1 MGTVFSFGNKLLQK
15 EVAKL
20 NNIKKIAI
28 IGSGTMGIGIGIDI
42 LNKTGYDVIFLDV
55 ADSALERASRDIGS
69 YFSDQANGGR
79 MLEEQTKTCLARV
92 TYTKDFAFLAQA
104 EIIWEAATE
113 RIEIKNVIFENI
125 EKHADLTK
133 LVFIFSNTSS
143 HTTAELA
150 ILFNDRFFR
159 DKFLTGHG
167 YFPFHSNRLFDV
179 MKGKYATEETFIAGV
194 AFAEQVLE
202 KKVIALQND
211 HHGYVADPIF
221 EGMGAIIHWDVKTGQ
236 DLVELPQVFELLTA
250 NPFHVLDK
258 TGHMPY
264 TECARHLSQ
273 ALPAHD
279 RLRSLYK
286 QDGRHYPPWIEEL
299 EKSGRIGIY
308 SKQKEGFFK
317 WSGAANKEKMIG
329 VYNPGTKSYI
339 EIGEINQLDYW
350 SLSEATAIDYR
361 ESTIKSIDG
370 LILIAESDD
379 KGGKTFRRYIIP
391 IMLYALDLIQDKY
404 ATAADIDSST
414 KVGLRFKNGLCEI
427 IDKFLDHFG
436 IDGFIGLVKKS
447 GLENPDRI
455 ELFDVDGK
463 IGPRKEK
470 PSLLH
475 KMKNKGWSNLLGY
488 GRIYG
493 TPVSQ
498 RNFTNG
504 EVDIYYNDLRYIYPS
519 KKDRVAS
526 IIFDNPLRGN
536 VWNRN
541 TIDQLD
547 HAIGI
552 SVDLFE
558 KGQLGTLLFTASGKG
573 MRMLGADA
581 RQFNK
586 GWFDAKTGYKFLGE
600 EDASYFT
607 KTGMKLF
614 RFIQE
619 MPVWTIG
626 VFGEKWGGGAE
637 FTYFLNQRF
646 DLILH
651 GVEFDSLKRKN
662 VFRIKKNY
670 NQPEIEYG
678 ILGGFG
684 AVQELVRLGF
694 GESVIDELFLQGMTA
709 TRAYELGLSNGTSE
723 NEYEILE
730 RAFEIARLKQKYAVP
745 YSVAMYNLQKKNA
758 FSEGCNDERL
768 TRETGE
774 TFNPA
779 KNPYISTSLLRLLNI
794 GGQNPPLD
802 LSVQGKLPG
811 WENNYDN
818 LYDQ

>member
-42 LNKTGYDVIFLDV
+42 LNKTGYDVIFIDV

-69 YFSDQANGGR
+69 HFSGLADGGR
-79 MLEEQTKTCLARV
+79 MLEEQAKACLARV
-92 TYTKDFAFLAQA
+92 SYTKDFALLGQA
-104 EIIWEAATE
+104 EIIWEVATE
-113 RIEIKNVIFENI
+113 RIDVKKVIFGNI
-125 EKHADLTK
+125 EKYADPKK

-150 ILFNDRFFR
+150 VLFNDMYLR

-167 YFPFHSNRLFDV
+167 YFPFHANRLFDV
-179 MKGKYATEETFIAGV
+179 MKGKYATEETFTAGV

-202 KKVIALQND
+202 KKVIALRND

-221 EGMGAIIHWDVKTGQ
+221 EGMGVIMQWDVKTGQ

-250 NPFHVLDK
+250 NPFQVLDR

-264 TECARHLSQ
+264 TECAKHMGK

-279 RLRSLYK
+279 RLKSLYN
-286 QDGRHYPPWIEEL
+286 QAGRHYPQWIGDL
-299 EKSGRIGIY
+299 EKSGRIGIN
-308 SKQKEGFFK
+308 SKEKEGFFK
-317 WSGAANKEKMIG
+317 WSGEANREKITG
-329 VYNPGTKSYI
+329 VYDPKSKSYVAAS
-339 EIGEINQLDYW
+339 EINHLDYW
-350 SLSEATAIDYR
+350 SLSEAKALDYR
-361 ESTIKSIDG
+361 ESTIKSISG
-370 LILIAESDD
+370 LIRIAESGD
-379 KGGKTFRRYIIP
+379 KGGETFRRYVIP
-391 IMLYALDLIQDKY
+391 IMLYALDLIQDQY
-404 ATAADIDSST
+404 ATVADIDSST
-414 KVGLRFKNGLCEI
+414 KVGLRFKYGLCEI

-436 IDGFIGLVKKS
+436 IDGFVGLVKKS
-447 GLENPDRI
+447 GIENPDRI
-455 ELFDVDGK
+455 ELYDLDGK
-463 IGPRKEK
+463 TGPRKDK

-475 KMKNKGWSNLLGY
+475 TMKKRGWSNLLGY

-498 RNFTNG
+498 RNFTTG
-504 EVDIYYNDLRYIYPS
+504 EMDIYYNDLRYIYPS

-541 TIDQLD
+541 TLDQLD

-552 SVDLFE
+552 SVGLYE
-558 KGQLGTLLFTASGKG
+558 KGLLGALLFTAAGKG

-586 GWFDAKTGYKFLGE
+586 GWFDAKTGYQFLGE
-600 EDASYFT
+600 QDASYFT
-607 KTGMKLF
+607 KAGMKLF

-626 VFGEKWGGGAE
+626 AFGEKWGGGAE

-646 DLILH
+646 DLVLH

-662 VFRIKKNY
+662 VFRFKKNY

-694 GESVIDELFLQGMTA
+694 GDSLIDELFLQGLTA
-709 TRAYELGLSNGTSE
+709 NRAYELGLSNGISE
-723 NEYEILE
+723 DEYELLE
-730 RAFEIARLKQKYAVP
+730 RAFELARLKQKFAVP
-745 YSVAMYNLQKKNA
+745 YSVALYNLQKKNA
-758 FSEGCNDERL
+758 FSEGRDDERL
-768 TRETGE
+768 TRECGE
-774 TFNPA
+774 TFNPS
-779 KNPYISTSLLRLLNI
+779 KNPYISTALLRLLNM
-794 GGQNPPLD
+794 GGQNPPLN

-811 WENNYDN
+811 WENNYDK
-818 LYDQ
+818 LYDL

>member
-42 LNKTGYDVIFLDV
+42 LNKTSYDVIFIDV
-55 ADSALERASRDIGS
+55 ADSSLERASKEISGYYS
-69 YFSDQANGGR
+69 GQANGGR
-79 MLEEQTKTCLARV
+79 MLVEQATACLARV
-92 TYTKDFAFLAQA
+92 MYTKDFTLLGQA

-113 RIEIKNVIFENI
+113 RIDVKKVIFANI
-125 EKHADLTK
+125 EKNADLKK

-150 ILFNDRFFR
+150 VLFNDMFLR

-179 MKGKYATEETFIAGV
+179 MKGKYATEETFTAGV

-202 KKVIALQND
+202 KKVIAMRND

-221 EGMGAIIHWDVKTGQ
+221 EGMGAIMQWDVKTAQ

-250 NPFHVLDK
+250 NPFQVLDR

-264 TECARHLSQ
+264 TECAIHMGQ
-273 ALPAHD
+273 ALPDHD
-279 RLRSLYK
+279 RLKSLYNK
-286 QDGRHYPPWIEEL
+286 AGRHYPQWIEDL
-299 EKSGRIGIY
+299 EKSGRIGINT
-308 SKQKEGFFK
+308 KEKEGFFK
-317 WSGAANKEKMIG
+317 WSGEANREKITG
-329 VYNPGTKSYI
+329 VYDPGSKSYTAI
-339 EIGEINQLDYW
+339 AEVNHLDFW
-350 SLSEATAIDYR
+350 SISEAKALDYR
-361 ESTIKSIDG
+361 ESTIKSPDG
-370 LILIAESDD
+370 LIRIAGSDD
-379 KGGKTFRRYIIP
+379 KGGRTFRRYVIP
-391 IMLYALDLIQDKY
+391 IMLYMLDLIQDQY

-414 KVGLRFKNGLCEI
+414 KVGLRFKYGICEI

-447 GLENPDRI
+447 GIENPDRA
-455 ELFDVDGK
+455 ELFDLDGK
-463 IGPRKEK
+463 IGPRKDK

-475 KMKNKGWSNLLGY
+475 TMKKKGWPNLLGY

-498 RNFTNG
+498 RNFKTG
-504 EVDIYYNDLRYIYPS
+504 EMDIYYNDLRYIYPS

-541 TIDQLD
+541 TLDQLD

-552 SVDLFE
+552 SVGLYE
-558 KGQLGTLLFTASGKG
+558 KGLLGALLFTAAGKG

-581 RQFNK
+581 RQFSK
-586 GWFDAKTGYKFLGE
+586 GWFDAKTGYQFLGE
-600 EDASYFT
+600 QDTSYFT
-607 KTGMKLF
+607 KAGMKLF

-626 VFGEKWGGGAE
+626 AFGEKWGGGAE
-637 FTYFLNQRF
+637 FSYFLNQRF
-646 DLILH
+646 DLVMH

-662 VFRIKKNY
+662 VLRIKKNY

-694 GESVIDELFLQGMTA
+694 GESLIDELFLQGLTA
-709 TRAYELGLSNGTSE
+709 TRAYELGLSNGISE
-723 NEYEILE
+723 DEFELLE
-730 RAFEIARLKQKYAVP
+730 RAFELARLKQKNAVP
-745 YSVAMYNLQKKNA
+745 YSVALFNLQKKNA
-758 FSEGCNDERL
+758 FAEGCDDERL
-768 TRETGE
+768 TRECGE

-779 KNPYISTSLLRLLNI
+779 KNPYVSTALLRLLNM
-794 GGQNPPLD
+794 GGQNPPVD

-811 WENNYDN
+811 WQNNYDK
-818 LYDQ
+818 LYVE

>member
-15 EVAKL
+15 EVARL
-20 NNIKKIAI
+20 NKINKIAI

-42 LNKTGYDVIFLDV
+42 LNKTGYDVIFIDV
-55 ADSALERASRDIGS
+55 ADSALERASKDIGS
-69 YFSDQANGGR
+69 YFKGMAEGGR
-79 MLEEQTKTCLARV
+79 MLDDQAAECIARV
-92 TYTKDFAFLAQA
+92 TYSKDFSLVGQA

-113 RIEIKNVIFENI
+113 RIDIKKVIFENI
-125 EKHADLTK
+125 EKHADPNK

-150 ILFNDRFFR
+150 VLFNDMYFR

-167 YFPFHSNRLFDV
+167 YFPFHANRLFDV
-179 MKGKYATEETFIAGV
+179 MKGKYASEETFTAGV

-202 KKVIALQND
+202 KKVIALRND

-221 EGMGAIIHWDVKTGQ
+221 EGMGVIMQWDVKTGQ
-236 DLVELPQVFELLTA
+236 DLVELPQVFALLTA
-250 NPFHVLDK
+250 NPFQILDR

-264 TECARHLSQ
+264 TECAKHLGN

-279 RLRSLYK
+279 RLKTLYN
-286 QDGRHYPPWIEEL
+286 QEGRHYPQWIEDL

-308 SKQKEGFFK
+308 SKDKEGFFK
-317 WSGAANKEKMIG
+317 WSGAENREKITG
-329 VYNPGTKSYI
+329 VYDPASKSYVALP
-339 EIGEINQLDYW
+339 EPNPLDYW
-350 SLSEATAIDYR
+350 SISEAKATDYR
-361 ESTIKSIDG
+361 ESTIKGVRG
-370 LILIAESDD
+370 LIHIAESED
-379 KGGKTFRRYIIP
+379 KGGKTFRRYVIP
-391 IMLYALDLIQDKY
+391 IMLYALDLIQDGY
-404 ATAADIDSST
+404 ATAADIDSSS
-414 KVGLRFKNGLCEI
+414 KVGLRFKFGICEI

-436 IDGFIGLVKKS
+436 IDGFIAMVKKS
-447 GLENPDRI
+447 ALENPDRL
-455 ELFDVDGK
+455 ELYNLDGK
-463 IGPRKEK
+463 AGARKEI
-470 PSLLH
+470 PSLLYT
-475 KMKNKGWSNLLGY
+475 MKKRGWSNLFAY

-498 RNFTNG
+498 RNFATG
-504 EVDIYYNDLRYIYPS
+504 EMDIYFNDLRYVYPS

-541 TIDQLD
+541 TLDQLD

-552 SVDLFE
+552 SIRMYE
-558 KGQLGTLLFTASGKG
+558 KGELGALLFTAAGKG

-586 GWFDAKTGYKFLGE
+586 GWFDAKTGYQFVGE
-600 EDASYFT
+600 EDASLFT
-607 KTGMKLF
+607 KAGMKLF

-619 MPVWTIG
+619 MPVWTVG

-646 DLILH
+646 DVVLS

-662 VFRIKKNY
+662 VYRLKKNY

-694 GESVIDELFLQGMTA
+694 GDSLIDELFLQGLTA
-709 TRAYELGLSNGTSE
+709 NRAYELGLSNGISE
-723 NEYEILE
+723 DEYELLE
-730 RAFEIARLKQKYAVP
+730 RAFELVRLKQKFAIP
-745 YSVAMYNLQKKNA
+745 YSVALYNLQKKNA
-758 FSEGCNDERL
+758 FTEGCNDERL
-768 TRETGE
+768 THETGE
-774 TFNPA
+774 VFNPS
-779 KNPYISTSLLRLLNI
+779 KNQYISTALLRLLNM
-794 GGQNPPLD
+794 GGKNPPLN

-811 WENNYDN
+811 WENNFDK
-818 LYDQ
+818 LYDE

>member
-20 NNIKKIAI
+20 NSIKKIAV

-42 LNKTGYDVIFLDV
+42 LNKTGFDVIFIDV
-55 ADSALERASRDIGS
+55 ADAALERARRDITV
-69 YFSDQANGGR
+69 YFSGLAEGGR
-79 MLEEQTKTCLARV
+79 ILDEQALEYISRV
-92 TYTKDFAFLAQA
+92 TYSKDFTLLGQT

-113 RIEIKNVIFENI
+113 RIDVKKVIFGNI
-125 EKHADLTK
+125 EKYADPGK

-150 ILFNDRFFR
+150 VLFNDRLLM

-167 YFPFHSNRLFDV
+167 YFPFHANRLFDV
-179 MKGKYATEETFIAGV
+179 MKGKYASEETFTAGV

-202 KKVIALQND
+202 KKVIALRND

-221 EGMGAIIHWDVKTGQ
+221 EGMAAIIQWDIQTGQ

-250 NPFHVLDK
+250 NPFQVLDR

-264 TECARHLSQ
+264 TECARHLGR
-273 ALPAHD
+273 ALPGND
-279 RLRSLYK
+279 RLKSVYN
-286 QDGRHYPPWIEEL
+286 QDGRHYPQWIEDL
-299 EKSGRIGIY
+299 EKSGKTGLA
-308 SKQKEGFFK
+308 SKEKQGFFR
-317 WSGAANKEKMIG
+317 WAGAANREKITG
-329 VYNPGTKSYI
+329 VYDPGSKEYVAI
-339 EIGEINQLDYW
+339 AEISRLDYW
-350 SLSEATAIDYR
+350 SLSEAAALDHR
-361 ESTIKSIDG
+361 ESAIKSIDG
-370 LILIAESDD
+370 LILIAGSDD
-379 KGGKTFRRYIIP
+379 KGGLTFRRYVIP
-391 IMLYALDLIQDKY
+391 IMLYALDLIQDNY
-404 ATAADIDSST
+404 ATAADIESSS
-414 KVGLRFKNGLCEI
+414 KVGLRFKYGLCEI
-427 IDKFLDHFG
+427 IDKFIGHFG

-447 GLENPDRI
+447 ALENPGRD
-455 ELFDVDGK
+455 ELFDVDGNT
-463 IGPRKEK
+463 GPRKGC
-470 PSLLH
+470 PSLLYT
-475 KMKNKGWSNLLGY
+475 MKKNGWKGLLGY

-498 RNFTNG
+498 RNFATG
-504 EVDIYYNDLRYIYPS
+504 AMDLYYNDLRFIYPS
-519 KKDRVAS
+519 KKDRVAT

-541 TIDQLD
+541 TLDQLD

-552 SVDLFE
+552 STALFE
-558 KGQLGTLLFTASGKG
+558 QGELGALLFTASGKG

-586 GWFDAKTGYKFLGE
+586 GWFDARTGYQFLGE
-600 EDASYFT
+600 EDASWFT
-607 KTGMKLF
+607 KAGMRLF

-646 DLILH
+646 DLVMH
-651 GVEFDSLKRKN
+651 GVDFDSLKRKN
-662 VFRIKKNY
+662 VFKTKKNY

-694 GESVIDELFLQGMTA
+694 GESLIDELFLQGLTA
-709 TRAYELGLSNGTSE
+709 TRAHELGLSNSVSD
-723 NEYEILE
+723 NEYELLE
-730 RAFEIARLKQKYAVP
+730 KAFELARLKQKYAVP
-745 YSVAMYNLQKKNA
+745 YAVALYNLQKKNA
-758 FSEGCNDERL
+758 FAEGCNDDRL

-779 KNPYISTSLLRLLNI
+779 KNPYISTALLRLLNI
-794 GGQNPPLD
+794 GGNNPPLN
-802 LSVQGKLPG
+802 LEVRGNLPG
-811 WENNYDN
+811 WENNYDK
-818 LYDQ
+818 LYE

>member
-20 NNIKKIAI
+20 NSIKKIAV

-42 LNKTGYDVIFLDV
+42 LNKTGFDVIFIDV
-55 ADSALERASRDIGS
+55 ADAALERARRDITA
-69 YFSDQANGGR
+69 YFSGLAEGGR
-79 MLEEQTKTCLARV
+79 ILDEQALEYISRV
-92 TYTKDFAFLAQA
+92 TYSKDFTLLGQT

-113 RIEIKNVIFENI
+113 RIDVKKVIFGNI
-125 EKHADLTK
+125 EKYADPGK

-150 ILFNDRFFR
+150 VLFNDRLLM

-167 YFPFHSNRLFDV
+167 YFPFHANRLFDV
-179 MKGKYATEETFIAGV
+179 MKGKYASEETFTAGV

-202 KKVIALQND
+202 KKVIALRND

-221 EGMGAIIHWDVKTGQ
+221 EGMAAIIQWDIQTGQ

-250 NPFHVLDK
+250 NPFQVLDR

-264 TECARHLSQ
+264 TECARHLGR
-273 ALPAHD
+273 ALPGND
-279 RLRSLYK
+279 RLKSVYN
-286 QDGRHYPPWIEEL
+286 QDGRHYPQWIEDL
-299 EKSGRIGIY
+299 EKSGKTGLA
-308 SKQKEGFFK
+308 SKEKQGFFR
-317 WSGAANKEKMIG
+317 WAGAANREKITG
-329 VYNPGTKSYI
+329 VYDPGSKEYVAI
-339 EIGEINQLDYW
+339 AEISRLDYW
-350 SLSEATAIDYR
+350 SLSEAAALDHR
-361 ESTIKSIDG
+361 ESAIKSIDG
-370 LILIAESDD
+370 LILIAGSDD
-379 KGGKTFRRYIIP
+379 KGGLTFRRYVIP
-391 IMLYALDLIQDKY
+391 IMLYALDLIQDNY
-404 ATAADIDSST
+404 ATAADIESSS
-414 KVGLRFKNGLCEI
+414 KVGLRFKYGLCEI
-427 IDKFLDHFG
+427 IDKFIGHFG

-447 GLENPDRI
+447 ALENPGRD
-455 ELFDVDGK
+455 ELFDVDGNT
-463 IGPRKEK
+463 GPRKGC
-470 PSLLH
+470 PSLLYT
-475 KMKNKGWSNLLGY
+475 MKKNGWKGLLGY

-498 RNFTNG
+498 RNFATG
-504 EVDIYYNDLRYIYPS
+504 AMDLYYNDLRFIYPS
-519 KKDRVAS
+519 KKDRVAT

-541 TIDQLD
+541 TLDQLD

-552 SVDLFE
+552 STALFE
-558 KGQLGTLLFTASGKG
+558 QGELGALLFTASGKG

-586 GWFDAKTGYKFLGE
+586 GWFDARTGYQFLGE
-600 EDASYFT
+600 EDASWFT
-607 KTGMKLF
+607 KAGMRLF

-646 DLILH
+646 DLVMH
-651 GVEFDSLKRKN
+651 GVDFDSLKRKN
-662 VFRIKKNY
+662 VFKTKKNY

-694 GESVIDELFLQGMTA
+694 GESLIDELFLQGLTA
-709 TRAYELGLSNGTSE
+709 TRAHELGLSNSVSD
-723 NEYEILE
+723 NEYELLE
-730 RAFEIARLKQKYAVP
+730 KAFELARLKQKYAVP
-745 YSVAMYNLQKKNA
+745 YAVALYNLQKKNA
-758 FSEGCNDERL
+758 FAEGCNDDRL

-779 KNPYISTSLLRLLNI
+779 KNPYISTALLRLLNI
-794 GGQNPPLD
+794 GGNNPPLN
-802 LSVQGKLPG
+802 LEVRGNLPG
-811 WENNYDN
+811 WENNYDK
-818 LYDQ
+818 LYE

>member
-20 NNIKKIAI
+20 NNIKKLAI

-42 LNKTGYDVIFLDV
+42 LNKTGYDVIFIDV
-55 ADSALERASRDIGS
+55 ADSALERASRDIDS
-69 YFSDQANGGR
+69 YFSGLADGGK
-79 MLEEQTKTCLARV
+79 MLEEQASACLSRV
-92 TYTKDFAFLAQA
+92 TYSKDFTLLGQA

-113 RIEIKNVIFENI
+113 RIDVKKVIFRNI
-125 EKHADLTK
+125 EKHADLNK

-167 YFPFHSNRLFDV
+167 YYPFHSNRLFDV
-179 MKGKYATEETFIAGV
+179 MKGKYASEETFTTGV

-202 KKVIALQND
+202 KKVIALRND

-221 EGMGAIIHWDVKTGQ
+221 EGMGAIIHWDVTTGQ
-236 DLVELPQVFELLTA
+236 DLVELPQVFELITT
-250 NPFHVLDK
+250 NPFQVLDR

-264 TECARHLSQ
+264 TECANHMGL

-279 RLRSLYK
+279 RLRSLYNK
-286 QDGRHYPPWIEEL
+286 DGKHYPYWIEEL
-299 EKSGRIGIY
+299 EKSGRIGIN
-308 SKQKEGFFK
+308 SKEKEGFFK
-317 WSGAANKEKMIG
+317 WSGPANLEKITG
-329 VYNPGTKSYI
+329 VYDPGSKSYVTI
-339 EIGEINQLDYW
+339 DEINYLDFW
-350 SLSEATAIDYR
+350 SLSEASALDYR

-370 LILIAESDD
+370 LIRIAESDD
-379 KGGKTFRRYIIP
+379 KGGKTFRRYVIP

-414 KVGLRFKNGLCEI
+414 KVGLRFKYGLCEI
-427 IDKFLDHFG
+427 IDKFLDYFG
-436 IDGFIGLVKKS
+436 IDGFMGLVKKS
-447 GLENPDRI
+447 GLENPDRP

-463 IGPRKEK
+463 IGPRKEL

-475 KMKNKGWSNLLGY
+475 TMKKKGWSNLLGY

-493 TPVSQ
+493 TPVSH
-498 RNFTNG
+498 RNFVTG
-504 EVDIYYNDLRYIYPS
+504 EIDIYYNDLRYIYPS

-526 IIFDNPLRGN
+526 IVFDNPLRGN

-552 SVDLFE
+552 SIGLYE
-558 KGQLGTLLFTASGKG
+558 KGQLGALLFTATGKG

-586 GWFDAKTGYKFLGE
+586 GWFNAKIGYKFLGE
-600 EDASYFT
+600 QDASYFT
-607 KTGMKLF
+607 KAGMRLF

-646 DLILH
+646 DLILR

-694 GESVIDELFLQGMTA
+694 GESMIDELFLQGMTA

-723 NEYEILE
+723 DEYELLE
-730 RAFEIARLKQKYAVP
+730 RAFEVARLKQKYAVP
-745 YSVAMYNLQKKNA
+745 YAVALYNLQKKNA
-758 FSEGCNDERL
+758 LSEGCNDERL

-779 KNPYISTSLLRLLNI
+779 KNPYISSSLLRLLNI
-794 GGQNPPLD
+794 GGQNPTLN
-802 LSVQGKLPG
+802 LSVQGNLPG
-811 WENNYDN
+811 WENNYDR
-818 LYDQ
+818 LYDR